1 MFNPLTHRLRP
12 GSARRWARL
21 SVETLEGR
29 QLLSAGV
36 PLVQPML
43 AIEPDV
49 LNGQTPYTPA
59 QIVNAYGFD
68 RISFAGPGG
77 QSVKGDGTGQTIA
90 IVEMYDDPAIA
101 GDLHAFDQ
109 HLGLADPRLIKA
121 TPDGAPGVNTLWS
134 METALDVEWAHAIA
148 PRATI
153 LLVEARG
160 STTSLLNAVN
170 YARNYSGVSVVSM
183 SWAEPEFS
191 GESAYDSYFT
201 TPAGHAP
208 VSFVASSGDY
218 GSGQG
223 PYWPAV
229 SPNVLGV
236 GGTTLY
242 LTSTGNYSS
251 EAGWSGSTGGY
262 SGYHLHYRSY
272 VAEPGFQDAV
282 QHSGYRT
289 SPDVAYDANQST
301 GYWIY
306 DSVGSYGWI
315 GVGGTSAGAPQW
327 AALVAIADQGRALA
341 GKAALPSVQADV
353 YTLPSTDFHDVTR
366 GGNGYS
372 AHAGY
377 DLVTGL
383 GTPIANLVVRDL
395 GAAQAP
401 SSSHGGTTTT
411 TGVVVSVNIPIDALV
426 AVGDEQGADEIT
438 ASMALPEG
446 PTLPLASPAATAV
459 EQIPAAIDAGNWE
472 RTIEASLEHRHDGSS
487 LGEFREG
494 DLPGAD
500 LHSRAASAAIDAV
513 FTGDAV

>member
-1 MFNPLTHRLRP
+1 VLNPFAHHSRTDSR
-12 GSARRWARL
+12 RRWARL

-29 QLLSAGV
+29 QLLSAGA

-43 AIEPDV
+43 SVEPNV

-59 QIVNAYGFD
+59 QVANAYGFD
-68 RISFAGPGG
+68 QISFAGSGG
-77 QSVKGDGTGQTIA
+77 QSIKGDGTGQTIA

-101 GDLHAFDQ
+101 SDLHVFDQ
-109 HLGLADPRLIKA
+109 HFGLPDPKFIKA
-121 TPDGAPGVNTLWS
+121 TPDGLPGVNSLWS
-134 METALDVEWAHAIA
+134 METALDVEWAHAMA
-148 PRATI
+148 PKATI

-160 STTSLLNAVN
+160 STTSLLSAVN
-170 YARNYSGVSVVSM
+170 YARNYSRVSVVSM

-191 GESAYDSYFT
+191 SESAYDSYFT
-201 TPAGHAP
+201 TPAGHSP

-218 GSGQG
+218 GSSQG

-236 GGTTLY
+236 GGTTLN
-242 LTSTGNYSS
+242 LTSAGNYSS

-262 SGYHLHYRSY
+262 SGYHLKYKSY
-272 VAEPGFQDAV
+272 VAEPSFQETV

-289 SPDVAYDANQST
+289 SPDVSYDANQST

-341 GKAALPSVQADV
+341 GKSALPNVQADV

-366 GGNGYS
+366 GSNGYS

-401 SSSHGGTTTT
+401 ASNHGGTTTT
-411 TGVVVSVNIPIDALV
+411 TGVVVNVNIPIYALV
-426 AVGDEQGADEIT
+426 AVGDEQGAVT
-438 ASMALPEG
+438 MAAFTALPQG
-446 PTLPLASPAATAV
+446 PTFPLASLAATAE
-459 EQIPAAIDAGNWE
+459 EQTPAAIDAGDWE
-472 RTIEASLEHRHDGSS
+472 RTIEASLENRYDGPG
-487 LGEFREG
+487 LGEFKEA
-494 DLPGAD
+494 DLPGVD
-500 LHSRAASAAIDAV
+500 CHSMTESALAAV
-513 FTGDAV
+513 FTDDAI